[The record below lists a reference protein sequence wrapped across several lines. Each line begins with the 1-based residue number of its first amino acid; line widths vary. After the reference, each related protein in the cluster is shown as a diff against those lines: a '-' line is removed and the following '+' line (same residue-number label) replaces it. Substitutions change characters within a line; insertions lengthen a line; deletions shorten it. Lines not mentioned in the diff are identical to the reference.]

1 MISVCMAVYNGEK
14 YLREQIESILK
25 QLSPE
30 DELVLSDDAST
41 DASIEIIERIKDSR
55 LILLKNEKRL
65 GPIYNFERALVHC
78 RGDLIFLSDQ
88 DDLWLTGKVNAC
100 VQKLK
105 EYDLILH
112 DAFVLRENK
121 RQEKTLFEL
130 RNVQRGLF
138 KNWWKNSYT
147 GCCMAFKRTILE
159 SAMPFPKKIP
169 MHDQWIGIC
178 AEKKYRVLFL
188 NSCFIEY
195 RVHDNNA
202 TRITGTKKQTFRQ
215 RFLWRYYLLK
225 AFLSRFSTHS

>member
-14 YLREQIESILK
+14 YLQEQIESILK

-112 DAFVLRENK
+112 DAFV
-121 RQEKTLFEL
+121 Q
-130 RNVQRGLF
+130 
-138 KNWWKNSYT
+138 
-147 GCCMAFKRTILE
+147 
-159 SAMPFPKKIP
+159 
-169 MHDQWIGIC
+169 
-178 AEKKYRVLFL
+178 
-188 NSCFIEY
+188 
-195 RVHDNNA
+195 VHWMEIN
-202 TRITGTKKQTFRQ
+202 
-215 RFLWRYYLLK
+215 
-225 AFLSRFSTHS
+225 

>member
-30 DELVLSDDAST
+30 DELVVSDDAST

-55 LILLKNEKRL
+55 LIILKNENRL
-65 GPIYNFERALVHC
+65 GPVYNFERALVHC

-88 DDLWLTGKVNAC
+88 DDLWLSDKVDAC
-100 VQKLK
+100 VRKLK

-130 RNVQRGLF
+130 RHVQQGLF

-147 GCCMAFKRTILE
+147 GCCMALKRTILE
-159 SAMPFPKKIP
+159 IALPFPQKLP

-195 RVHDNNA
+195 RVHENNA
-202 TRITGTKKQTFRQ
+202 TQITGTKKQTFRQ

-225 AFLSRFSTHS
+225 ALLSRFSTHS

>member
-30 DELVLSDDAST
+30 DELVVSDDAST

-55 LILLKNEKRL
+55 LIILKNENRL

-112 DAFVLRENK
+112 DAFV
-121 RQEKTLFEL
+121 
-130 RNVQRGLF
+130 
-138 KNWWKNSYT
+138 
-147 GCCMAFKRTILE
+147 
-159 SAMPFPKKIP
+159 
-169 MHDQWIGIC
+169 
-178 AEKKYRVLFL
+178 
-188 NSCFIEY
+188 
-195 RVHDNNA
+195 
-202 TRITGTKKQTFRQ
+202 
-215 RFLWRYYLLK
+215 
-225 AFLSRFSTHS
+225 